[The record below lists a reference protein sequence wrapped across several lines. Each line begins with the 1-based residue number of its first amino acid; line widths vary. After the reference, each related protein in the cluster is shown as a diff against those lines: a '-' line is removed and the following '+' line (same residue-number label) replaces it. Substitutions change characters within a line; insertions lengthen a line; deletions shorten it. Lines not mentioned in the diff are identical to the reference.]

1 MLCPQHKQHS
11 DSETVSSVPEHVA
24 QTNKTKWLQNISAA
38 GFGGLQRPPPH
49 ALHTRD
55 SCTYVSLT
63 SDLEQGCIPTAPRRA
78 NAGPHPGE
86 ALQWNALAVQGLRP
100 CLPMQGVWV
109 PPWSG
114 KKRRPKNQSIKQKH
128 KTEAILQQIQ

>member
-100 CLPMQGVWV
+100 CLPMQEGMGSTLVR
-109 PPWSG
+109 
-114 KKRRPKNQSIKQKH
+114 KKKKAKKPKH